1 MNERWRTQYT
11 SISPMTTDEDDSNI
25 LLTELG
31 FFGILFFFPSMTYA
45 KYKS

>member
-1 MNERWRTQYT
+1 MNERWRTQYEYIT
-11 SISPMTTDEDDSNI
+11 HDDDEDDSNI

-31 FFGILFFFPSMTYA
+31 FFGILFFFPSMTYT